1 MQNAIDRDYV
11 ISHLMDVNLLI
22 SHYMFNF
29 RKERKKSEKITYCKI
44 RWNLCLSNPVF
55 AEARKEP
62 AEGFALLL
70 VLK

>member
-29 RKERKKSEKITYCKI
+29 RKERKKSEKINI
-44 RWNLCLSNPVF
+44 LQNSLEFMSF
-55 AEARKEP
+55 
-62 AEGFALLL
+62 
-70 VLK
+70 